1 MVSGFLDRDG
11 AFAAPPALPT
21 AATPEF
27 AGRQWAQAWL
37 EQARDRYNPVQ
48 PVNLKGTP
56 EEAEFD
62 FTVESRRFTKPL
74 VTGPLALVL
83 NLSAGYP
90 YPQSSTDFQFWITRI
105 ANDAMRQRY
114 QRIMTDLT
122 EHYKTR
128 GYSQTRARLLA
139 EDLFHQKSAIYYPLV
154 HHASPN
160 LGALGPKD
168 SRNPYG
174 NSTLANSAADNYNLG
189 LLCQK
194 VSNHE
199 QAAQLFHQ
207 AALTGH
213 AGAQASLAYLYET
226 GQGVTKNAAQAVSFY
241 TQAARQGMRWLSII
255 LGEFTR
261 TA

>member
-1 MVSGFLDRDG
+1 M
-11 AFAAPPALPT
+11 
-21 AATPEF
+21 
-27 AGRQWAQAWL
+27 
-37 EQARDRYNPVQ
+37 
-48 PVNLKGTP
+48 
-56 EEAEFD
+56 
-62 FTVESRRFTKPL
+62 

-83 NLSAGYP
+83 NLSTGYP

-213 AGAQASLAYLYET
+213 AGAQASWLICMRPAKASL
-226 GQGVTKNAAQAVSFY
+226 K
-241 TQAARQGMRWLSII
+241 TQLKQFPLHSPPGRAMRWRSII

>member
-1 MVSGFLDRDG
+1 MFLMKTRQPRLLLWCLGFWTGMAL
-11 AFAAPPALPT
+11 FATPPALPT

-62 FTVESRRFTKPL
+62 FTVESQRFTKPL

-139 EDLFHQKSAIYYPLV
+139 EEPTRAIV
-154 HHASPN
+154 
-160 LGALGPKD
+160 
-168 SRNPYG
+168 
-174 NSTLANSAADNYNLG
+174 
-189 LLCQK
+189 
-194 VSNHE
+194 
-199 QAAQLFHQ
+199 
-207 AALTGH
+207 
-213 AGAQASLAYLYET
+213 
-226 GQGVTKNAAQAVSFY
+226 
-241 TQAARQGMRWLSII
+241 
-255 LGEFTR
+255 GE
-261 TA
+261 